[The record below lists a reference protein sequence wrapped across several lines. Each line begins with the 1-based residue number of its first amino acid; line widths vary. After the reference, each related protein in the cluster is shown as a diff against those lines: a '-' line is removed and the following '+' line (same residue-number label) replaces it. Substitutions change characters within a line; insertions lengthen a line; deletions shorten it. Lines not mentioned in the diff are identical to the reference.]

1 MSESSELSSEYELTS
16 SPVQDETSRQADLR
30 VWQEQLLRGVLL
42 ATAAVGLFVAAAGT
56 YDAFLY
62 QQFWI
67 IPLFWIAYGT
77 VLVLLVWRRAPY
89 ALRAGIVVTIV
100 YVLGFTQLLED
111 GTGGSAQIFLLSV
124 PFLAGIFLGRRIG
137 IVALALVTMTMAV
150 VGVIFSMGVLVIAEN
165 PTTAEPA
172 RWLAGTLTLLLM
184 GILIVLSVDYVLS
197 RLTTALGQSRSLVGE
212 LEEQRGRL
220 EEQVE
225 ERTVD
230 LARRSAQLEA
240 AAQVAREAARI
251 RDVEQLLTETVDY
264 ISDRF
269 GFYHAGLF
277 LLDEAGRHAVLR
289 AASSEGG
296 RRMLAR
302 GHRLLVGK
310 EGIVGH
316 VTGTRQARVALD
328 VGEDASFFDNP
339 DLPMTRSEVAL
350 PLLVGDEVIGVL
362 DVQSVERRAFGEQ
375 DVTVLQTL
383 ADQIAIAISN
393 ARLVRRVRE
402 SLETER
408 RAYGQM
414 TLDAWRSL
422 VRSGIGSGQR
432 YDPQRILPAGSHWRE
447 DMEEAMKQG
456 RAVAGQSELGATVAM
471 PLRVR
476 GQVIGVLDAHKPA
489 GRGEWTEDEMTLF
502 QALVDQLGVALDSA
516 RLYQDAQR
524 RAAEDRLVS
533 EIASRLQ
540 ATMDVD
546 TVLQTAV
553 REMGHALGIEK
564 VELRLQ
570 SPGAGDGQELLQG
583 GSLPD
588 LREEDGHGNTD

>member
-1 MSESSELSSEYELTS
+1 
-16 SPVQDETSRQADLR
+16 
-30 VWQEQLLRGVLL
+30 
-42 ATAAVGLFVAAAGT
+42 
-56 YDAFLY
+56 
-62 QQFWI
+62 
-67 IPLFWIAYGT
+67 
-77 VLVLLVWRRAPY
+77 
-89 ALRAGIVVTIV
+89 
-100 YVLGFTQLLED
+100 
-111 GTGGSAQIFLLSV
+111 
-124 PFLAGIFLGRRIG
+124 
-137 IVALALVTMTMAV
+137 
-150 VGVIFSMGVLVIAEN
+150 
-165 PTTAEPA
+165 
-172 RWLAGTLTLLLM
+172 
-184 GILIVLSVDYVLS
+184 
-197 RLTTALGQSRSLVGE
+197 
-212 LEEQRGRL
+212 
-220 EEQVE
+220 
-225 ERTVD
+225 
-230 LARRSAQLEA
+230 
-240 AAQVAREAARI
+240 
-251 RDVEQLLTETVDY
+251 
-264 ISDRF
+264 
-269 GFYHAGLF
+269 
-277 LLDEAGRHAVLR
+277 
-289 AASSEGG
+289 
-296 RRMLAR
+296 MLAR

-328 VGEDASFFDNP
+328 VGEDAAFFDNP

-350 PLLVGDEVIGVL
+350 PLLVGDEGLGAL

-414 TLDAWRSL
+414 TQDAWRSL
-422 VRSGIGSGQR
+422 VRSGTGSGQR

-553 REMGHALGIEK
+553 REMGNALGIEK

-570 SPGAGDGQELLQG
+570 SAGAGDGQELLQG

-588 LREEDGHGNTD
+588 LREEDGHGDID

>member
-1 MSESSELSSEYELTS
+1 
-16 SPVQDETSRQADLR
+16 
-30 VWQEQLLRGVLL
+30 
-42 ATAAVGLFVAAAGT
+42 
-56 YDAFLY
+56 
-62 QQFWI
+62 
-67 IPLFWIAYGT
+67 
-77 VLVLLVWRRAPY
+77 
-89 ALRAGIVVTIV
+89 
-100 YVLGFTQLLED
+100 
-111 GTGGSAQIFLLSV
+111 
-124 PFLAGIFLGRRIG
+124 
-137 IVALALVTMTMAV
+137 
-150 VGVIFSMGVLVIAEN
+150 
-165 PTTAEPA
+165 
-172 RWLAGTLTLLLM
+172 M

-212 LEEQRGRL
+212 LEEQRGLL

-225 ERTVD
+225 ERTAD

-251 RDVEQLLTETVDY
+251 RDVERLLTETVDY

-269 GFYHAGLF
+269 GFYHTGLF
-277 LLDEAGRHAVLR
+277 LLDEAGSYAVLR

-310 EGIVGH
+310 EGIVGY

-328 VGEDASFFDNP
+328 VGEDAAFFDNP

-350 PLLVGDEVIGVL
+350 PLLVGDEVLGAL

-414 TLDAWRSL
+414 TQDAWRSL
-422 VRSGIGSGQR
+422 VRSGTGSGQR

-553 REMGHALGIEK
+553 REMGNALGIEK

-570 SPGAGDGQELLQG
+570 SAGAGDGQELLQG

-588 LREEDGHGNTD
+588 LREEDGHGDID